1 MIITNFFRKYL
12 RILILSLYC
21 WNVIILWNRW
31 LFPSLIIAIVFT
43 NISLLTKVTAE
54 SGIGKDVFKVIV
66 SLLGITNSTGR
77 STLWVIDFKKGIAK
91 KPILHHD
98 VERTIKARYPTCRTH
113 LDIEDYLLGLFCDNG
128 FDIRLDVRNRKKGI
142 IKFILPLIGRYSI
155 ER

>member
-1 MIITNFFRKYL
+1 MILFRYNFFCDDNYEFLSEIFKNSNTITILLKCNYFMKSMII
-12 RILILSLYC
+12 S
-21 WNVIILWNRW
+21 
-31 LFPSLIIAIVFT
+31 SLIIAIVFT
-43 NISLLTKVTAE
+43 NVSLLTKVTAE

-91 KPILHHD
+91 KPILDHD

-128 FDIRLDVRNRKKGI
+128 FDIRLDVRNRK
-142 IKFILPLIGRYSI
+142 R
-155 ER
+155 E